1 MIRVHVVVNGY
12 LEENCYIIEN
22 GKYALIVDPGSES
35 KKIINEINKLKVKVV
50 GILITHYHFDHVGA
64 LDDIKNKYKKAKL
77 IDFKSNKNQTI
88 GDFKF
93 KIIENSGH
101 TMDSVSYYFEDDKK
115 LFCGDFV
122 FRESIGRFEMEDMP
136 IMLDSLEKFKK
147 LDRDIKVYPGHGEYT
162 EVGYELDHNPFMK
175 GI

>member
-1 MIRVHVVVNGY
+1 MLKIITVVTGY
-12 LEENCYIIEN
+12 LEENCYILHN
-22 GKYALIVDPGSES
+22 DKDALIIDPGDDSN
-35 KKIINEINKLKVKVV
+35 KIIDAIGNLNVL

-93 KIIENSGH
+93 KIIENFGH

>member
-1 MIRVHVVVNGY
+1 MLKIITVVTGY
-12 LEENCYIIEN
+12 LEENCYILHN
-22 GKYALIVDPGSES
+22 DKDALIIDPGDDSN
-35 KKIINEINKLKVKVV
+35 KIIDAIGNLNVL

-77 IDFKSNKNQTI
+77 VDFKSKKDQTI

-93 KIIENSGH
+93 KIIENFGH
-101 TMDSVSYYFEDDKK
+101 TMDSISYYFEDDKK

>member
-64 LDDIKNKYKKAKL
+64 LEDIKNKYKKAKF
-77 IDFKSNKNQTI
+77 IDFNSKKDQII
-88 GDFKF
+88 GEFKF
-93 KIIENSGH
+93 KIIENFGH
-101 TMDSVSYYFEDDKK
+101 TMDSVSYYFEEEKK
-115 LFCGDFV
+115 MFCGDFV
-122 FRESIGRFEMEDMP
+122 FKDSIGNYDDENTY
-136 IMLDSLEKFKK
+136 IMIESLREFKK
-147 LDRDIKVYPGHGEYT
+147 LDRDIRVYPGHGIYT
-162 EVGYELDHNPFMK
+162 EVGYEVDHNPFMK

>member
-1 MIRVHVVVNGY
+1 MLKIITVVTGY
-12 LEENCYIIEN
+12 LEENCYILHN
-22 GKYALIVDPGSES
+22 DKDALIIDPGDDSN
-35 KKIINEINKLKVKVV
+35 KIIDAVGNLNVL

-93 KIIENSGH
+93 KIIENFGH